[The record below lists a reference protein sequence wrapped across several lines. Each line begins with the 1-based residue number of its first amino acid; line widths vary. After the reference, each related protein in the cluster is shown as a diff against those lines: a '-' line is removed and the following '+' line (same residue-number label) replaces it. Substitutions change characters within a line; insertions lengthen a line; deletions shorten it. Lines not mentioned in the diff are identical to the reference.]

1 MQAYIPVRSASIVQM
16 STDSVKGDCVQAEVV
31 AELDA
36 GSIVREV
43 RWNGLGSWLAVSTH
57 DGEVQLWRSD
67 LGGSW
72 SRLTRISG
80 ACNGLEQQGDEA
92 DMMD

>member
-1 MQAYIPVRSASIVQM
+1 MRIKP
-16 STDSVKGDCVQAEVV
+16 DSLEPDGVQAEVV

-57 DGEVQLWRSD
+57 GGEVQLWRSN

-72 SRLTRISG
+72 GRLTRICG
-80 ACNGLEQQGDEA
+80 VDNGPGQQADEA

>member
-1 MQAYIPVRSASIVQM
+1 MHTDGASAA
-16 STDSVKGDCVQAEVV
+16 CVQAEIV

-36 GSIVREV
+36 GSAVRQV

-57 DGEVQLWRSD
+57 GGEVQLWRSD

-72 SRLTRISG
+72 SRLTCISG
-80 ACNGLEQQGDEA
+80 ATNGLEQQADET